1 MTNFNIQIISD
12 TICPWCYVGYRRLSR
27 AILTHQGNNPNDT
40 FTLTWHAFYLN
51 PASPE
56 FPGVNKTQA
65 YGLKFGHER
74 TAAIFARL
82 AAVGEGEGIKF
93 NFGGNTGKTRDS
105 HRLLWYAGQL
115 EQAKRQQTA
124 SASAAAASPV
134 IGGVQSRVAEKLFR
148 AYFEDEKNIT
158 DPKVLLEAG
167 VEAGLDKAEVQ
178 KLLDS
183 DEGGA
188 EVDSEAKMASM
199 RLVTGVPYFTI
210 QGKYAV
216 EGADAP
222 ETFLEVFERVKEDEK
237 A

>member
-124 SASAAAASPV
+124 SASAAATPV
-134 IGGVQSRVAEKLFR
+134 IG
-148 AYFEDEKNIT
+148 DEKNIT

-222 ETFLEVFERVKEDEK
+222 ETFLEVFEQVKEDEK

>member
-1 MTNFNIQIISD
+1 M
-12 TICPWCYVGYRRLSR
+12 
-27 AILTHQGNNPNDT
+27 
-40 FTLTWHAFYLN
+40 
-51 PASPE
+51 
-56 FPGVNKTQA
+56 NKTQA

-124 SASAAAASPV
+124 SVSAAATPV

-222 ETFLEVFERVKEDEK
+222 ETFLEVFEQVKEDEK